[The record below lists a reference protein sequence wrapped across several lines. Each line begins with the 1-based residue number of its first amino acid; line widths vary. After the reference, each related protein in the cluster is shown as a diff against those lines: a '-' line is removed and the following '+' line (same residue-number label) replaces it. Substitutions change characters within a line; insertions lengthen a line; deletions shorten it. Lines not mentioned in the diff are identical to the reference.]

1 MNGWNNSMN
10 KELKE
15 KLIDAKSLEEV
26 KDILKDCSDLEAE
39 HIYQEI
45 EHHRSLQKEKLDL
58 DELDAVSGGSDRN
71 WVKDGCAATCEEG
84 SWCWSNDKCEIW
96 DVTYSDFWSKCPDGH
111 EHEYDVFNTCVRC
124 GHVAGGDFVF
134 N

>member
-1 MNGWNNSMN
+1 MNE
-10 KELKE
+10 ELKE
-15 KLIDAKSLEEV
+15 KLTNVKSVKEV
-26 KDILKDCSDLEAE
+26 KDILKDCSDLDAE

-58 DELDAVSGGSDRN
+58 NELDAVSGGSDRN

-96 DVTYSDFWSKCPDGH
+96 DVTYSDFWVCCPDGH
-111 EHEYDVFNTCVRC
+111 KHEYDGSSRCVRC
-124 GHVAGGDFVF
+124 GHISPYSEFYD